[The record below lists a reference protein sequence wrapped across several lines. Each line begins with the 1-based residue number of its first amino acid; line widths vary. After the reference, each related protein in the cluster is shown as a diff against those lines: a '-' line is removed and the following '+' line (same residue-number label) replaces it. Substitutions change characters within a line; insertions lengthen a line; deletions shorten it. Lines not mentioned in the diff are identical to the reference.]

1 MPLPQYSIMRNMSKR
16 TLWGLFLAIFLLGA
30 FLRFWWISDIPVGLY
45 IDEAMNGNNAL
56 EALQTRNFK
65 LFYPEN
71 NGREGLFINLQ
82 ALALSLLGREPWVL
96 RSVSAV
102 IGTLT
107 ILGIFLLCLEIFT
120 KEHFLER
127 TKKLKEDGTFHAM
140 YRLHDSQII
149 ALLAAFF
156 LATSY
161 WHLNFSRIGFRAIF
175 VPLLTTFG
183 FYFLLRGLR
192 RGGIFDLTLGGLITG
207 LGFHTYIAFRVV
219 PGIAAIPILWYL
231 RVWWKNRKILLPE
244 GGPKKPC
251 IPCSIVL
258 FAIMAVVIALPIGLY
273 FFDNPQDFSGRSG
286 QVSVLAADNPAY
298 QLARS
303 SVLTGAMLFFFGDC
317 NWRHNL
323 PCKPELNPFVALSFA
338 VGLMAMIGMLLRKRW
353 REDNIESIHAGPM
366 EIVMLFVWIALMSLP
381 AVLTKEGLPHALR
394 SIGMIPPVI
403 IIAAFGAWWLLD
415 RALEWFEGQKG
426 KYPNFSHQ
434 LSRIQKEIVVL
445 AALSLLFIP
454 VITYRDYFLRWAF
467 KPNTHEAFTVSLL
480 NLGNFLERLPRST
493 QKYVVVNSIPW
504 VRVRGYPMEAQ
515 PIMFATETM
524 REENRE
530 QKNIRYLN
538 TEELSALEILP
549 GQKAIIAIVDP
560 KDKKTFELLKNK
572 FPEMKIK
579 APADFIIFETQ

>member
-1 MPLPQYSIMRNMSKR
+1 MEFIQKVRALFLGDFHRVLYSARKCDFNKLLDDFFPLLFFGIVPRLFLSSLPKRSCRIRSRNSRRRQRNGRFHFLNVAFQNFSKNLLFVRSWLVFFCKLLFLFGKLLFQHPNLVFGGGKLFFLYVNHKNWGKLKYVPLPQYSIMRNMSKR

-30 FLRFWWISDIPVGLY
+30 FLRFWWIRDIPVGLY

-107 ILGIFLLCLEIFT
+107 ILGIFLFCLEIFT

-286 QVSVLAADNPAY
+286 Q
-298 QLARS
+298 
-303 SVLTGAMLFFFGDC
+303 
-317 NWRHNL
+317 
-323 PCKPELNPFVALSFA
+323 
-338 VGLMAMIGMLLRKRW
+338 
-353 REDNIESIHAGPM
+353 
-366 EIVMLFVWIALMSLP
+366 
-381 AVLTKEGLPHALR
+381 
-394 SIGMIPPVI
+394 
-403 IIAAFGAWWLLD
+403 
-415 RALEWFEGQKG
+415 
-426 KYPNFSHQ
+426 
-434 LSRIQKEIVVL
+434 
-445 AALSLLFIP
+445 
-454 VITYRDYFLRWAF
+454 
-467 KPNTHEAFTVSLL
+467 
-480 NLGNFLERLPRST
+480 
-493 QKYVVVNSIPW
+493 
-504 VRVRGYPMEAQ
+504 
-515 PIMFATETM
+515 
-524 REENRE
+524 
-530 QKNIRYLN
+530 
-538 TEELSALEILP
+538 
-549 GQKAIIAIVDP
+549 
-560 KDKKTFELLKNK
+560 
-572 FPEMKIK
+572 
-579 APADFIIFETQ
+579 